1 MISLMGKTCDVCGS
15 ETARIVCQSCGR
27 LVCENCLAPAGV
39 LCRGCYVRVGKEGEP
54 GEGVRAAMIGWPR
67 EFRWFMVSFFL
78 VLAGM
83 LLMVL
88 SVGLASTT
96 SGGVL
101 IFIGPIPIV
110 IGQGPLGSSLM
121 LFGVLLM
128 LMFIALWF
136 LKPMK

>member
-1 MISLMGKTCDVCGS
+1 MSLMAKTCDVCGS

-27 LVCENCLAPAGV
+27 LVCENCLAPAGL
-39 LCRGCYVRVGKEGEP
+39 LCRSCYVCVGKEGEP
-54 GEGVRAAMIGWPR
+54 GEGVGAAMIEWPR

-83 LLMVL
+83 LLMVP

-110 IGQGPLGSSLM
+110 IGQGPVGSSLM
-121 LFGVLLM
+121 LFGALL
-128 LMFIALWF
+128 LLVFITLWF
-136 LKPMK
+136 LRPMQ